1 MRRAEGP
8 MKEPRSVDVQVR
20 EELVGENNFLGPLG
34 ETKPVRVQNWDFE
47 SVPGQISQERHVP
60 DF

>member
-8 MKEPRSVDVQVR
+8 IKEPRSVAVEVR
-20 EELVGENNFLGPLG
+20 EELVGENHLLGPLG

-47 SVPGQISQERHVP
+47 SVPGQISQERYVP